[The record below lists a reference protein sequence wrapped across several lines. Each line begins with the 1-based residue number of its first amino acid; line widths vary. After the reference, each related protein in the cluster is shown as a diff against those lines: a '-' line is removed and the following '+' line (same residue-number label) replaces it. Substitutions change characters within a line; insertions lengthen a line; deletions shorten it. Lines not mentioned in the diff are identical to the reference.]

1 MEKTRV
7 FKNGGSVAVR
17 LPAKYALPIGDVL
30 IEEKDGK
37 LVLSPV
43 DQNGWPE
50 DMDKWFSGAFGD
62 FELPERPKDSRPTD
76 F

>member
-17 LPAKYALPIGDVL
+17 LPAKYALPVGDVM

-37 LVLSPV
+37 ILLIPV
-43 DQNGWPE
+43 DDKGWPN
-50 DMDKWFSGAFGD
+50 DMEKWFTGAFD
-62 FELPERPKDSRPTD
+62 NVEPPERARDSRPID

>member
-7 FKNGGSVAVR
+7 FKNGGGVAVR
-17 LPAKYALPIGDVL
+17 LPAKYALPVGDVM

-37 LVLSPV
+37 ILLTPV
-43 DQNGWPE
+43 DDKGWPKDKE
-50 DMDKWFSGAFGD
+50 KWFTGAFDD
-62 FELPERPKDSRPTD
+62 FELPERPKETRNID